1 MTKQIRINAFT
12 QCSICPQSKGQW
24 KNPADHSSTGYRDLD
39 FWIDLAKTLERG
51 CVDALF
57 FADVHGVYDVFGGSM
72 DAGIQ
77 HAVQFPGNDP
87 TTLATVLARETRHL
101 GFIFTLST
109 TYYPPFHAAKLF
121 SSLDHFTG
129 GRIGWNIVT
138 SYLESAYKNG
148 LGSHPLEHDERYDQA
163 DEYLDVV
170 YKLWEHSW
178 EEDAVSRDVHAD
190 VHTDPTKIHRIN
202 HKGQYY
208 SVQGPHMCEPSPQRT
223 PFLVQAGQSGR
234 GTEFGAKHAEALFC
248 GFRDIEEAKEKTRI
262 IRDLC
267 EANGRS
273 RDAIKILPGVCI
285 VCAPTEQE
293 AQKKYREYLSYS
305 SPEGALALFGG
316 WTGIDLAGLEPE
328 SVLDNMESQGM
339 QFLAQWFNSDDP
351 NNRATLKDVMEYM
364 SIGSLAKVV
373 VGTPSQIADY
383 LEAMVDEADVDGFNF
398 IPVAQ
403 PASTL
408 ELVDLVIPELQK
420 RGRFKTHYEGN
431 TLRENFSCTS
441 HPRLDPKHHAFTLSM
456 ESP

>member
-1 MTKQIRINAFT
+1 MKKQIRINAFT
-12 QCSICPQSKGQW
+12 QCSVCPQSKGQW
-24 KNPADHSSTGYRDLD
+24 KNPGDNTSIGYKDLD
-39 FWIDLAKTLERG
+39 HWVDLVKTLERG

-57 FADVHGVYDVFGGSM
+57 FADVHGVYDVYGGNM
-72 DAGIQ
+72 NAGIQ

-87 TTLATVLARETRHL
+87 TTLATALARETEHL
-101 GFIFTLST
+101 GLIFTLST

-129 GRIGWNIVT
+129 GRVGWNIVT

-148 LGSHPLEHDERYDQA
+148 LGSEPLEHDERYDQA

-178 EEDAVSRDVHAD
+178 DEDAIVRDTANEM
-190 VHTDPTKIHRIN
+190 HTDPAKIHKIN
-202 HKGQYY
+202 HQGKYY
-208 SVQGPHMCEPSPQRT
+208 SVQGPHMCEPSIQRT

-234 GTEFGAKHAEALFC
+234 GTEFGSKHAEALFC
-248 GFRDIEEAKEKTRI
+248 GFRSLEEATEKTKI

-267 EANGRS
+267 ESTGRP
-273 RDAIKILPGVCI
+273 RDAIKVLPGVCLI
-285 VCAPTEQE
+285 VGETEQE
-293 AQKKYREYLSYS
+293 AQEKYKEYLSHS
-305 SPEGALALFGG
+305 APEGALALFGG
-316 WTGIDLAGLEPE
+316 WTGIDLAGIDADA
-328 SVLDNMESQGM
+328 VLGNMDSQGM

-351 NNRATLKDVMEYM
+351 DNQATLQDVMDYM

-373 VGTPSQIADY
+373 VGDPSQVADY
-383 LEAMVDEADVDGFNF
+383 LEEMVDVADVDGFNI

-420 RGRFKTHYEGN
+420 RGRFRTEYEGS
-431 TLRENFSCTS
+431 TLRENFLGEGNQ
-441 HPRLDPKHHAFTLSM
+441 RLDKTHHAFKLGL
-456 ESP
+456 E